1 MSTFSKFLR
10 RFAGEYRS
18 IGGALLNIAAGVAL
32 PPREK
37 EEVVNAVGAI
47 MAAADNIEASL
58 KTLKEAGAPSA
69 SQVKAAVKEALPDLL
84 PDLLAGL
91 VEAELRKRLDADKEP
106 AA

>member
-37 EEVVNAVGAI
+37 EEVVNAVGTI

-58 KTLKEAGAPSA
+58 KTLKEVNAPTQA
-69 SQVKAAVKEALPDLL
+69 QVTEAVKLALPDIIGGLSEAALRELL
-84 PDLLAGL
+84 
-91 VEAELRKRLDADKEP
+91 ERKTKP
-106 AA
+106 AKPAV